1 MTVLRVL
8 IPPFLFLGSLA
19 AGPVALAAEARAA
32 ATKAEA
38 TAEIGMQQARD
49 IVMALPE
56 VQAWQDKRR
65 AEADKR
71 DKAAGPA
78 AGILTGQRLVGKAK
92 HWAVTFYENPQTEAR
107 RWAVFMVRARDG
119 KVFVEAD
126 GGRLKS
132 LEDWRKTRPAV

>member
-1 MTVLRVL
+1 MTALRSL
-8 IPPFLFLGSLA
+8 ILPVWILAGLVAQPFAVA
-19 AGPVALAAEARAA
+19 AGPKAGASAPA
-32 ATKAEA
+32 ATD
-38 TAEIGMQQARD
+38 IGMQQARD

-56 VQAWQDKRR
+56 VQVWQDKRR
-65 AEADKR
+65 EEAEKR

-78 AGILTGQRLVGKAK
+78 AGILTGQRQVGKAK

-107 RWAVFMVRARDG
+107 KWAVFLVRARDG
-119 KVFVEAD
+119 KLFVEAD

>member
-1 MTVLRVL
+1 MTALRFL
-8 IPPFLFLGSLA
+8 ILPFWIATSLV
-19 AGPVALAAEARAA
+19 AGPMAMAAETKPAA
-32 ATKAEA
+32 KAPA
-38 TAEIGMQQARD
+38 PAEIGMQQARD
-49 IVMALPE
+49 IVLGLPE

-65 AEADKR
+65 EEAEKR

-78 AGILTGQRLVGKAK
+78 AGILTGQRLVGKVK

-107 RWAVFMVRARDG
+107 KWAVFLVRARDG
-119 KVFVEAD
+119 KLFVEAD